1 MVSAHKNA
9 ARPRRPRAAAP
20 SPLTEAQLDE
30 VRRAV
35 LAMSGTGARSVSK
48 HGIVVYLDKELTLP
62 QPSSRVRP
70 VPIPAQE
77 GAPSAATTRPEGNT
91 STSKQRRSRR
101 RLQERLEQR
110 AAAQVPKRPTPPQG
124 GGIGPAADI
133 AAEATSGRAVAES
146 SMPPSPAATS
156 SSVPMFNV
164 PAMTQH
170 RTTDRHS
177 SLLDVGR
184 RRRVRGRRWP
194 RSQPRGPPRQ
204 VRHYFLR
211 QRGRLGRPLARCL
224 SVAARRRNTCRRC
237 DEGLPD
243 KGR

>member
-77 GAPSAATTRPEGNT
+77 GAPSAATTRPEDDT

-124 GGIGPAADI
+124 GGIGPAAEV
-133 AAEATSGRAVAES
+133 AAEARSGRALAES
-146 SMPPSPAATS
+146 SMPPSTAATS
-156 SSVPMFNV
+156 PSVPVFDV
-164 PAMTQH
+164 PVMPQAQN
-170 RTTDRHS
+170 DRPAFQFT
-177 SLLDVGR
+177 GC
-184 RRRVRGRRWP
+184 
-194 RSQPRGPPRQ
+194 RSAET
-204 VRHYFLR
+204 
-211 QRGRLGRPLARCL
+211 RPWAA
-224 SVAARRRNTCRRC
+224 VAAQPSSRPTSGGSALLSAATRPAGQATRAPSQRC
-237 DEGLPD
+237 GSEAQSMQTT
-243 KGR
+243 R

>member
-1 MVSAHKNA
+1 MKCLRTITRCKYSIVNQSFYFQEATICSDLQIIMVAAHKDA

-20 SPLTEAQLDE
+20 PPLTEAQLDE

-70 VPIPAQE
+70 VPISAQE
-77 GAPSAATTRPEGNT
+77 GAPSAATARPDGDS

-124 GGIGPAADI
+124 GGIGPAADV

-146 SMPPSPAATS
+146 SMPPSPAVGSKIAGRGSTA
-156 SSVPMFNV
+156 
-164 PAMTQH
+164 PA
-170 RTTDRHS
+170 RA
-177 SLLDVGR
+177 LLSPLR
-184 RRRVRGRRWP
+184 R
-194 RSQPRGPPRQ
+194 
-204 VRHYFLR
+204 
-211 QRGRLGRPLARCL
+211 RLGRAQHTPFRGPVRVVR
-224 SVAARRRNTCRRC
+224 VA
-237 DEGLPD
+237 EG
-243 KGR
+243 

>member
-1 MVSAHKNA
+1 MVAAHKDA

-20 SPLTEAQLDE
+20 PPLTEAQLDE

-35 LAMSGTGARSVSK
+35 LAMSGTGARSVSR
-48 HGIVVYLDKELTLP
+48 HGIVVYLGKELTLP
-62 QPSSRVRP
+62 QPGSRVRP
-70 VPIPAQE
+70 VPISAQE
-77 GAPSAATTRPEGNT
+77 GAPSAATTRPEGDT

-156 SSVPMFNV
+156 SSVPMFDV
-164 PAMTQH
+164 PAMTQAQN
-170 RTTDRHS
+170 DRPAFQFT
-177 SLLDVGR
+177 GC
-184 RRRVRGRRWP
+184 
-194 RSQPRGPPRQ
+194 RSAAT
-204 VRHYFLR
+204 
-211 QRGRLGRPLARCL
+211 RPWAA
-224 SVAARRRNTCRRC
+224 VAAQPTSRSTSIGSALLSAATRPAGQAARASTQCCGSKAQHMQTMR
-237 DEGLPD
+237 
-243 KGR
+243 

>member
-1 MVSAHKNA
+1 MVAAHKDA

-20 SPLTEAQLDE
+20 PPLTEAQLDE

-62 QPSSRVRP
+62 QPSFRVRP
-70 VPIPAQE
+70 VPISAQE
-77 GAPSAATTRPEGNT
+77 GAPSAATARPDGDS

-110 AAAQVPKRPTPPQG
+110 AAAQVPKRSTQPLG
-124 GGIGPAADI
+124 GGIGRAVEV

-156 SSVPMFNV
+156 SCV
-164 PAMTQH
+164 PAFEVPAISQAQS
-170 RTTDRHS
+170 DRPAFRFTGCRSAEALPWAAVAAQAGSRPNS
-177 SLLDVGR
+177 S
-184 RRRVRGRRWP
+184 
-194 RSQPRGPPRQ
+194 RSAFLSAATRPAGHAARASSHPRGSET
-204 VRHYFLR
+204 
-211 QRGRLGRPLARCL
+211 RPMQ
-224 SVAARRRNTCRRC
+224 TT
-237 DEGLPD
+237 
-243 KGR
+243 